1 VTVRGPG
8 QVTRRIYNGLVG
20 GEIVTVHRYYDGRE
34 DWYRLFLGLIP
45 FCRLVAPPL
54 QLGVVGPYLVW
65 RAWFPNHLPLV
76 GTTRIKIFG
85 P

>member
-1 VTVRGPG
+1 
-8 QVTRRIYNGLVG
+8 
-20 GEIVTVHRYYDGRE
+20 
-34 DWYRLFLGLIP
+34 
-45 FCRLVAPPL
+45 LVAPPL